1 MPTDIFAEI
10 EQAASVYP
18 DNIALEMFSD
28 DGDIRYTYR
37 KTLDLAIGLGQSL
50 RDSGVKKGD
59 RIAFWARL
67 SPNWVVAYLGA
78 LRIGAVVVPLDVEY
92 SVKDL
97 SSILSLIECKFI
109 FSVQEKLPPLKQ
121 AVARVEPSPV
131 VVILDSDRDEDGC
144 LSVESL
150 FRPNRESSGS
160 GGLPRIEP
168 ATIAPPRIEPE
179 DVAMIFFTSGTTG
192 KPKGVVIPHR
202 SVVNSVN
209 GLLQYMRVS
218 ARDKALAVIPSHHIF
233 ASLANILFPLVKG
246 GGVTYLRAL
255 NSVELMRTMEKARIT
270 TFPAVPQVFYLLHKK
285 IFEEVQGKPLV
296 VRIIFRLLLGFC
308 YWLRRTTGLN
318 LGPTVFSKAHR
329 AFGGHLRLLVSA
341 ASYFD
346 PKIIRDFYSL
356 GFTVQQGYALTETF
370 GGGAFT
376 PVDDNV
382 IGSAGKPLPGVEI
395 KLVDKDE
402 SGVGEIAISGPSLM
416 LGYLNDPAA
425 TAEVLRDGWFY
436 TGDLASQDESGNVYI
451 RGRRKEMIVL
461 SSGKKV
467 YPEEIELH
475 YLQIPYIKEMCVMGV
490 SGENDYSGSARLHA
504 IIVPDFDYLK
514 QQRIVNSR
522 QIIREGIEE
531 YSASLPKY
539 KRILSYEFRTEPLP
553 RTASRK
559 IQRHLVAEQI
569 AIARPDESDAIS
581 PYHHIEGDELLQ
593 AAPGSREILDA
604 IRQESQLDHDI
615 HLDMNLELDLGF
627 DSLQRIE
634 LLARIERLLNIE
646 LGDEVASQTFTVR
659 DLLKTVAEKLRRG
672 EGAREAA
679 VATAPVT
686 PITWKEIIAS
696 ANTDDLADRYVVQ
709 PTAFN
714 RVVHY
719 LALKLAFLI
728 AKILFRVKVRGLEHL
743 PKEHPFLI
751 CPNHQS
757 YMDGALVGA
766 VLPYR
771 VIRDLF
777 TLGFT
782 PFFSGGFKDV
792 IARLIRVVPI
802 DADTNLGR
810 AMRISAIGLKA
821 KQNLII
827 FPEGSLSCDGELQV
841 FKKGAAILAR
851 ELRVPIVPV
860 AIQGSFNAWSKVGDR
875 IRLAPIS
882 ITFGEPLLP
891 DWRPADTISD
901 DREAPRE
908 KQEREYTRL
917 TQQIR
922 DSISRLI
929 EDAKTTI
936 NPAI

>member
-1 MPTDIFAEI
+1 MPTNIFAEI
-10 EQAASVYP
+10 EKAASLYP

-28 DGDIRYTYR
+28 DGDLRYTYR
-37 KTLDLAIGLGQSL
+37 ETLELAKRLSQSL
-50 RDSGVKKGD
+50 RNRGARKGD

-67 SPNWVVAYLGA
+67 NPKWAIAYLGA
-78 LRIGAVVVPLDVEY
+78 MHCAAAVVPLDIEY
-92 SVKDL
+92 GAKDL
-97 SSILSLIECKFI
+97 SSILAGIECRFI
-109 FSVQEKLPPLKQ
+109 FSVEEKLPLLKQ
-121 AVARVEPSPV
+121 AAGELKSAPLIVM
-131 VVILDSDRDEDGC
+131 LDSEQDDDGC
-144 LSVESL
+144 LSIESL
-150 FRPNRESSGS
+150 FQQSGEIS
-160 GGLPRIEP
+160 
-168 ATIAPPRIEPE
+168 PPPEITPE
-179 DVAMIFFTSGTTG
+179 DIATIFFTSGTTG

-202 SVVNSVN
+202 SIANSVN
-209 GLLQYMRVS
+209 GFLQCLRVS
-218 ARDKALAVIPSHHIF
+218 ADDRALAVIPSHHVF
-233 ASLANILFPLVKG
+233 ASLANILFPLAKG
-246 GGVTYLRAL
+246 GGITYLSAL
-255 NSVELMRTMEKARIT
+255 NSTELMRTMEKARIT

-285 IFEEVQGKPLV
+285 IFDEVKSKPLIVRV
-296 VRIIFRLLLGFC
+296 VFRALLGFC
-308 YWLRRTTGLN
+308 YWVRRTTGLN
-318 LGPTVFSKAHR
+318 PGPAVFSKVHQV
-329 AFGGHLRLLVSA
+329 FGGRLRLLISA

-346 PKIIRDFYSL
+346 PKIIRDFHSL

-370 GGGAFT
+370 GGGTFT
-376 PVDDNV
+376 PFDDNV

-402 SGVGEIAISGPSLM
+402 AGVGEIAISGPSLM
-416 LGYLNDPAA
+416 HGYLNDPEA

-436 TGDLASQDESGNVYI
+436 TGDLATQDEAGNIYI

-467 YPEEIELH
+467 YPEEIEMH

-490 SGENDYSGSARLHA
+490 AGDDGYAGSERLHA
-504 IIVPDFDYLK
+504 VIVPDFDYLK

-539 KRILSYEFRTEPLP
+539 KRVLTYEFRTEPLP
-553 RTASRK
+553 RTGSKK
-559 IQRHLVAEQI
+559 IQRFLVAEQI
-569 AIARPDESDAIS
+569 TNGQSGKGESAVS
-581 PYHHIEGDELLQ
+581 LYRQVEGDDLLQ
-593 AAPGSREILDA
+593 ATAGSRQVLDV
-604 IRQESQLDHDI
+604 IRRESRVDRDV

-634 LLARIERLLNIE
+634 LLAQIEQLLNIH
-646 LGDEVASQTFTVR
+646 LGDDVASQTFSVR
-659 DLLKTVAEKLRRG
+659 DLLKTVAREMSGGGGVK
-672 EGAREAA
+672 GASAA
-679 VATAPVT
+679 PS

-696 ANTDDLADRYVVQ
+696 ADKDDLAAAYVIE
-709 PTAFN
+709 PTVFN
-714 RVVHY
+714 RVVHF
-719 LALKLAFLI
+719 LALKLALLI

-743 PKEHPFLI
+743 PKERPFLI

-757 YMDGALVGA
+757 YVDGPLVGA

-792 IARLIRVVPI
+792 IARLVRVVPI

-810 AMRISAIGLKA
+810 AMRIAAIGLKA

-851 ELRVPIVPV
+851 ELHIPIVPV
-860 AIQGSFNAWSKVGDR
+860 AIHGSFDAWSKVGHG

-882 ITFGEPLLP
+882 ITFGPPLMMMMP
-891 DWRPADTISD
+891 D
-901 DREAPRE
+901 DRELPRE
-908 KQEREYTRL
+908 GQDGEYARI

-922 DSISRLI
+922 DSISRLL
-929 EDAKTTI
+929 EDESVVKSE
-936 NPAI
+936 

>member
-1 MPTDIFAEI
+1 MKFMPTDIFAEI
-10 EQAASVYP
+10 EQAAKTYP
-18 DNIALEMFSD
+18 DNVALEMFSD

-37 KTLDLAIGLGQSL
+37 QTLDLAERLSQSL
-50 RDSGVKKGD
+50 RNRGVNKGD

-67 SPNWVVAYLGA
+67 SPKWVIAYLGA
-78 LRIGAVVVPLDVEY
+78 LRVGAVVVPLDVEY
-92 SVKDL
+92 AAKDL
-97 SSILSLIECKFI
+97 SPILAQIECKFI
-109 FSVQEKLPPLKQ
+109 FSVEEKLPALKQ
-121 AVARVEPSPV
+121 AVGEMQIAPV
-131 VVILDSDRDEDGC
+131 IVSLDLDRDSNGY

-150 FRPNRESSGS
+150 FQQSGEVAPRPQ
-160 GGLPRIEP
+160 
-168 ATIAPPRIEPE
+168 IEPE
-179 DVAMIFFTSGTTG
+179 DVATIFFTSGTTG

-202 SVVNSVN
+202 AIVNSVN
-209 GLLQYMRVS
+209 GLLQCLRVS
-218 ARDKALAVIPSHHIF
+218 SEDRALAVIPSHHIF
-233 ASLANILFPLVKG
+233 ASLANILFPLAKG
-246 GGVTYLRAL
+246 GSITYLRAL
-255 NSVELMRTMEKARIT
+255 NSAELMRTMEKAGIT

-285 IFEEVQGKPLV
+285 IFDEVKSKPLA

-308 YWLRRTTGLN
+308 RSVRQTTGLN
-318 LGPTVFSKAHR
+318 LGPKVFSKIHQV
-329 AFGGHLRLLVSA
+329 FGGHLRLLVSA

-346 PKIIRDFYSL
+346 PKIIRDFYAL

-376 PVDDNV
+376 PFDDNV

-416 LGYLNDPAA
+416 QGYLNDPEA

-436 TGDLASQDESGNVYI
+436 TGDLASQDEAGNIFI

-467 YPEEIELH
+467 YPEEIETH
-475 YLQIPYIKEMCVMGV
+475 YLQIPYIKEMCVMGAA
-490 SGENDYSGSARLHA
+490 GEGDYAGSERLHA
-504 IIVPDFDYLK
+504 VIVPDFDYLK
-514 QQRIVNSR
+514 QQRIVNSK

-539 KRILSYEFRTEPLP
+539 KRILTFEFRTEPLP

-559 IQRHLVAEQI
+559 IQRFLVTKQTTNGQ
-569 AIARPDESDAIS
+569 PGESESTAS
-581 PYHHIEGDELLQ
+581 QYRSVEGDELLQ
-593 AAPGSREILDA
+593 ATESSRQVLEV
-604 IRQESQLDHDI
+604 IRRESQVERDV

-634 LLARIERLLNIE
+634 LLAQIEQLLNVQ
-646 LGDEVASQTFTVR
+646 LGDDVASQTFTVR
-659 DLLKTVAEKLRRG
+659 DLLKTVAQKLSEGDGGRG
-672 EGAREAA
+672 ESIAP
-679 VATAPVT
+679 APV
-686 PITWKEIIAS
+686 TWKEIIAS
-696 ANTDDLADRYVVQ
+696 ADKDELAERYVIA
-709 PTAFN
+709 PTIFN
-714 RVVHY
+714 RVVHF
-719 LALKLAFLI
+719 LALRLALLL
-728 AKILFRVKVRGLEHL
+728 AKILFRLKVRGLEHL
-743 PKEHPFLI
+743 PKGHPFLI

-757 YMDGALVGA
+757 YMDGALVAA

-782 PFFSGGFKDV
+782 PFFSGGFKNA
-792 IARLIRVVPI
+792 IARLVRVVPI

-810 AMRISAIGLKA
+810 AMRIAAIGLKA

-841 FKKGAAILAR
+841 FKKGAAILAH
-851 ELRVPIVPV
+851 ELQIPIVPV
-860 AIQGSFNAWSKVGDR
+860 AIHGSFDAWSKVGHG

-882 ITFGEPLLP
+882 ITFGPPLTP
-891 DWRPADTISD
+891 NDRAAPHEEQ
-901 DREAPRE
+901 DREYVRI
-908 KQEREYTRL
+908 

-922 DSISRLI
+922 DSISQLL
-929 EDAKTTI
+929 ENAKGAINTTTQ
-936 NPAI
+936 

>member
-1 MPTDIFAEI
+1 MPTDIFTEI
-10 EQAASVYP
+10 EQAAGRYP
-18 DNIALEMFSD
+18 NNIAIEMFSD
-28 DGDIRYTYR
+28 EGDIRYTYQQ
-37 KTLDLAIGLGQSL
+37 TLDLAKRLGQSL
-50 RDSGVKKGD
+50 RNRGLNKGD
-59 RIAFWARL
+59 RVAFWARL
-67 SPNWVVAYLGA
+67 SPKWVIAYLGA
-78 LRIGAVVVPLDVEY
+78 LHSGAVVVPLDVEY
-92 SVKDL
+92 GAKEL
-97 SSILSLIECKFI
+97 SAILAEIECKFI
-109 FSVQEKLPPLKQ
+109 FSAQEKLPLLKQ
-121 AVARVEPSPV
+121 AVGEIKNAPV
-131 VVILDSDRDEDGC
+131 IVTLDSDRDKDGC

-150 FRPNRESSGS
+150 FQQSQE
-160 GGLPRIEP
+160 
-168 ATIAPPRIEPE
+168 APPPPEIASE
-179 DVAMIFFTSGTTG
+179 DVATIFFTSGTTG
-192 KPKGVVIPHR
+192 KPKGVIIPHR
-202 SVVNSVN
+202 SVVNSVH
-209 GLLQYMRVS
+209 GLLQCLRVT
-218 ARDKALAVIPSHHIF
+218 AEDKALAVIPSHHVF

-246 GGVTYLRAL
+246 GGITYLRAL
-255 NSVELMRTMEKARIT
+255 NSAELMRTMEKGGIT

-285 IFEEVQGKPLV
+285 IFDEAQGKPLA

-308 YWLRRTTGLN
+308 HWVRRTTGLN
-318 LGPTVFSKAHR
+318 LGPTVFSKVHR
-329 AFGGHLRLLVSA
+329 VFGGRLRLLVSA

-346 PKIIRDFYSL
+346 PKVIRDLYSL

-376 PVDDNV
+376 PFDDNV

-416 LGYLNDPAA
+416 QGYLNDPEA
-425 TAEVLRDGWFY
+425 TSEVMRDGWFY
-436 TGDLASQDESGNVYI
+436 TGDLASQDEAGNIYI

-467 YPEEIELH
+467 YPEEVERH
-475 YLQIPYIKEMCVMGV
+475 YLQIPYIKEMCVMGAA
-490 SGENDYSGSARLHA
+490 GENDYAGSERLHA
-504 IIVPDFDYLK
+504 VIVPDFDYLK

-539 KRILSYEFRTEPLP
+539 KRILTYEFQTEQLP
-553 RTASRK
+553 RTASKK
-559 IQRHLVAEQI
+559 IQRYLVAKQAANGQPGKSE
-569 AIARPDESDAIS
+569 AAVS
-581 PYHHIEGDELLQ
+581 PYAPVEGDDLLQ
-593 AAPGSREILDA
+593 ATETSRQVLGA
-604 IRQESQLDHDI
+604 IRRETRLDLDV

-634 LLARIERLLNIE
+634 LLAQIEQLLNVR
-646 LGDEVASQTFTVR
+646 LGDDVASQTFTVR
-659 DLLKTVAEKLRRG
+659 DLLK
-672 EGAREAA
+672 A
-679 VATAPVT
+679 VARKMSEGSGVKGESAAPA

-696 ANTDDLADRYVVQ
+696 ASTDELAERYIIE
-709 PTAFN
+709 PTVFN
-714 RVVHY
+714 RVVHF
-719 LALKLAFLI
+719 LALRLALLI
-728 AKILFRVKVRGLEHL
+728 AKILFRLKVRGLEHL

-757 YMDGALVGA
+757 YMDGALVAA

-792 IARLIRVVPI
+792 IARLVRVAPI

-851 ELRVPIVPV
+851 ELHIPIVPV
-860 AIQGSFNAWSKVGDR
+860 AIHGSFNAWSKVGGR
-875 IRLAPIS
+875 IRLAPVS
-882 ITFGEPLLP
+882 IIFGPPLTP
-891 DWRPADTISD
+891 D
-901 DREAPRE
+901 DRAAPHE
-908 KQEREYTRL
+908 EQEREYTRI

-922 DSISRLI
+922 DSISRLLD
-929 EDAKTTI
+929 DARDTINTTI
-936 NPAI
+936 QR